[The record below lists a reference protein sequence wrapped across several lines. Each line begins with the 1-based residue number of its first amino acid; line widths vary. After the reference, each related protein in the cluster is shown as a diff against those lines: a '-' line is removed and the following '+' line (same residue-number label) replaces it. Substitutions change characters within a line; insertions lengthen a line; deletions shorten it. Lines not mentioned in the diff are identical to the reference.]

1 MRRRSW
7 LIVLAVLAT
16 LVLLAIWLVGRLLQP
31 ERLTPLLLSAIAEAT
46 GLELSVSE
54 PADYALRPEPRLR
67 LHGVRASA
75 PGSSEPLLEIGLLD
89 IALPWQTLFS
99 GEAVVTAIYL
109 DNARVYLEPVQGWLD
124 QREQTPASTWPT
136 LQNGLRISNSTLV
149 GEGWQLRV
157 ATIALARFALDQ
169 PTTLTVTGN
178 LVREDSDGENDWPL
192 HLVVDTVIAR
202 RESTV
207 SFRPL
212 QIALDAA
219 SPLPSVRAK
228 GELVI
233 GAMMHLKLDGELK
246 QWPPQW
252 PALPGTDPL
261 LPMALTIDG
270 TGPELATMALAVGLE
285 QTPTRLTFNLVPA
298 RLQAWL
304 DGDAASPLPPLTGEL
319 HAERM
324 TIDGA
329 ELEGV
334 DIRIEAD
341 AEAEAAA
348 DAEP

>member
-31 ERLTPLLLSAIAEAT
+31 ERLTPMLLSAIAEAT

-99 GEAVVTAIYL
+99 GEAAITAVYL
-109 DNARVYLEPVQGWLD
+109 DNARVYLAPVQDWLD

-136 LQNGLRISNSTLV
+136 LHDGLRISNSTLV

-169 PTTLTVTGN
+169 PTTLSVTGN

-270 TGPELATMALAVGLE
+270 AGPELATMALAVGLE
-285 QTPTRLTFNLVPA
+285 QAPTRLTFNLVPA

-334 DIRIEAD
+334 DIRIEA
-341 AEAEAAA
+341 EAAA